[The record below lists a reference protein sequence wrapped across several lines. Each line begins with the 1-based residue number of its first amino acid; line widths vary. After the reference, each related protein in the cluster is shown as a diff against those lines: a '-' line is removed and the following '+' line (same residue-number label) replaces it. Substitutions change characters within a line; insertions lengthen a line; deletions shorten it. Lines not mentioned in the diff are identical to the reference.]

1 MIFEHMLL
9 KATYLSNLKEESS
22 KGRVD
27 GRDRLIIAVAS
38 GKGGTGKTT
47 IAVHLALAS
56 AATRKTSLVDLDV
69 EAPDSLGYFP
79 EAMAEEE
86 STVKVRVPRL
96 DETKCSG
103 CGRCTHACRFG
114 AIVAIGPV
122 ITIDEA
128 VCKACG
134 RCVAACPASALSEA
148 EIEVGTL
155 SLRRSG
161 ELSHLEG
168 RLQVGDIRSTAVIEA
183 AKRRGA
189 LIGAAVEIRDCPP
202 GVSCPAVHSI
212 VGSDYVV
219 LVAEPTEFSLHDLG
233 AALELVRSQGLAAGV
248 VVNKDGFGSA
258 DVAALASGFGVPIIS
273 RIPFSR
279 ERAERGARAG
289 LMVDDEGFMREMA
302 EIRDAILGRTRTEA
316 RR

>member
-1 MIFEHMLL
+1 MPFIETESPQRATEAA
-9 KATYLSNLKEESS
+9 KAGADKR
-22 KGRVD
+22 K
-27 GRDRLIIAVAS
+27 RLVIAVAS

-47 IAVHLALAS
+47 IAVHLALAF
-56 AATRKTSLVDLDV
+56 AATRRASLVDLDV

-79 EAMAEEE
+79 EAEAGEE
-86 STVKVRVPRL
+86 TKVTVRVPRL

-103 CGRCTHACRFG
+103 CGRCARECRFG

-134 RCVAACPASALSEA
+134 RCVAACPAAALSEA
-148 EIEVGTL
+148 EVEVGAL

-161 ELSHLEG
+161 ELSILEG

-183 AKRRGA
+183 AKRRAA
-189 LIGAAVEIRDCPP
+189 LLETQVEIRDCPP
-202 GVSCPAVHSI
+202 GVSCPAVHAI
-212 VGSDYVV
+212 AGSDYVV
-219 LVAEPTEFSLHDLG
+219 LVAEPTEFSLHDLR
-233 AALELVRSQGLAAGV
+233 AAFGLVRSQGLAAGV

-258 DVAALASGFGVPIIS
+258 DVAALAAEFDVRVIG

-289 LMVDDEGFMREMA
+289 LMVEDEGFMRE
-302 EIRDAILGRTRTEA
+302 IRKIDDAILECSGPEA